1 MTEQPRPA
9 QSPAAAQLKQVLKD
23 RMNQGVGLA
32 AKAAGQ
38 QAGMLAQAVRQ
49 AGEEM
54 RQQGQQNQGKV
65 ADGVAQPV
73 QRLSGNLSQA
83 DPQQLTSN
91 VKQLKPK
98 LTQQAERLK
107 VRAADQIK
115 KQTGT
120 RASQA
125 GQGVTALTQGVR
137 QTGQQLRAQGQE
149 VPALVLD
156 ALAEKVEPLGGYLIA
171 ADADRLRSD
180 MAAYGRQAKTKLS
193 SATSTVS
200 RRQQAATTKGTQ
212 ALKQTA
218 SAVRRRPMLP
228 VVGLVVGSILA
239 ARKRSKGGQPQVPLA
254 QSSDPNRGAVEG
266 GAESDLRNL
275 SRAELQQRA
284 AAAGVSTDPNMTK
297 NQLIEALR
305 TG

>member
-1 MTEQPRPA
+1 LDHTLRET
-9 QSPAAAQLKQVLKD
+9 
-23 RMNQGVGLA
+23 QGI
-32 AKAAGQ
+32 
-38 QAGMLAQAVRQ
+38 
-49 AGEEM
+49 
-54 RQQGQQNQGKV
+54 
-65 ADGVAQPV
+65 
-73 QRLSGNLSQA
+73 S
-83 DPQQLTSN
+83 
-91 VKQLKPK
+91 
-98 LTQQAERLK
+98 
-107 VRAADQIK
+107 
-115 KQTGT
+115 
-120 RASQA
+120 

-254 QSSDPNRGAVEG
+254 QSSDPNRGAAEG
-266 GAESDLRNL
+266 AQSDLRNL